1 MIAEALKYVIGLS
14 KPTIEEI
21 NGRTYWSSGTPVIE
35 PEYPTVEL
43 HTLAG
48 LVDWLKTSPDVPKVR
63 IHVAVID
70 ERKVVAYLP
79 ASGPFQ
85 QRSTIVESEWDAKGF
100 AFNQFRSL
108 DEFIIGL
115 QTCFVETPDLREIIL
130 LASKVSDV
138 RELEQTDNGISQ
150 AVQVKAGL
158 AMKAVETFKQAYDL
172 KPYRT
177 FPEADQPLSRFVLRA
192 KKGRD
197 DGIEFA
203 LFEADGGMWKQK
215 AITLLRDHLRSLV
228 GESDIIT
235 VVG

>member
-14 KPTIEEI
+14 KPTAEKI
-21 NGRTYWSSGTPVIE
+21 NGRTYWSNGSPVTE

-43 HTLAG
+43 HTLEG
-48 LVDWLKTSPDVPKVR
+48 LVDWLKTSPDVPEER

-100 AFNQFRSL
+100 AFNTFRPTE
-108 DEFIIGL
+108 DFIIGL
-115 QTCFVETPDLREIIL
+115 QTCFVQTEDLREIIL
-130 LASKVSDV
+130 LSSRISDV
-138 RELEQTDNGISQ
+138 RELEQSDNGISQ

-158 AMKAVETFKQAYDL
+158 ALKAVETFRQTYEL
-172 KPYRT
+172 MPYRT
-177 FPEADQPLSRFVLRA
+177 FPEANQPVSPFILRA

-197 DGIEFA
+197 DGIECA